1 MTTYQI
7 VIVSQ
12 ATRSQ
17 PIKDLMT
24 RKASLPEMTSQLKI
38 LKLQQLDGEQVYQI
52 NVNDQEGPLYDK
64 KQIIA

>member
-24 RKASLPEMTSQLKI
+24 RKASLPEMTSQLKM
-38 LKLQQLDGEQVYQI
+38 LKNGAGRHSI
-52 NVNDQEGPLYDK
+52 RIPN
-64 KQIIA
+64 

>member
-1 MTTYQI
+1 
-7 VIVSQ
+7 
-12 ATRSQ
+12 
-17 PIKDLMT
+17 MT